1 MTAKLER
8 NAGLGYV
15 DATIILLRGARL
27 TNTESLTDEQLM
39 LNYGQGDAA
48 AFELLYQRHKGGVYR
63 YFLRH
68 CSRADIAEE
77 LHHDIWMKLINAR
90 ESYQPTAKF
99 TTWLYTLAHNHL
111 VNYYRKNNKAQLLDF
126 DDIVEPEDEMP
137 DLAEQLT
144 YSRQAGDLIN
154 QVEQLPAQQKEVFLL
169 RHEAGFS
176 LEEIANLT
184 KSSFEA
190 TKSRLRYAMAK
201 LKQGVSYEP

>member
-1 MTAKLER
+1 MFVPSSFCC
-8 NAGLGYV
+8 GGM
-15 DATIILLRGARL
+15 RL
-27 TNTESLTDEQLM
+27 SNSEPLTDEQLM

-48 AFELLYQRHKGGVYR
+48 AFEQLYQKHKGGVYR

-68 CSRADIAEE
+68 CSRADVAEE

-90 ESYQPTAKF
+90 ETYQPTAKF

-126 DDIVEPEDEMP
+126 DEIAEPEDELP
-137 DLAEQLT
+137 ELEQQLSH
-144 YSRQAGDLIN
+144 SRQAIDLIS
-154 QVEQLPAQQKEVFLL
+154 QVENLPAQQKEVFLL

-176 LEEIANLT
+176 LEEIASLT

-201 LKQGVSYEP
+201 LKKGVSYEQ